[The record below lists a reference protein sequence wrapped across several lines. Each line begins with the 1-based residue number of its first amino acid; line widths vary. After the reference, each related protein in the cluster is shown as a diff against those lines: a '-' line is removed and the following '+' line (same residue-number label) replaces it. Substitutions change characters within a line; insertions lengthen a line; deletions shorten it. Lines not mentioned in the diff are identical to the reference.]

1 MAVFDE
7 LLTDD
12 CLNEIKII
20 SITNEIV
27 RVEFHTHCSVPVKR
41 PDMFG
46 TMQRENYMNYR
57 GNKEITALL

>member
-20 SITNEIV
+20 SITNEIL
-27 RVEFHTHCSVPVKR
+27 RVEFHTHCSVPDKR
-41 PDMFG
+41 PD
-46 TMQRENYMNYR
+46 
-57 GNKEITALL
+57 IWHDAA